1 MPRTSVEA
9 QLAKLRREREQ
20 IEKREK
26 ALLARTQGRAL
37 ERIVALARENAVS
50 VEQIVEA
57 LKGGRGRRAG
67 AAKGGARAGGKVP
80 PKYRNPEKP
89 EQTWTG
95 RGRSPAWVQEL
106 RDRGSL
112 DSALIRD

>member
-37 ERIVALARENAVS
+37 ERIVALARENSVS

-57 LKGGRGRRAG
+57 LKGGRGRRPGRPASP
-67 AAKGGARAGGKVP
+67 RAGGKVP
-80 PKYRNPEKP
+80 PKYRNPADP
-89 EQTWTG
+89 QQTWTG
-95 RGRSPAWVQEL
+95 RGRSPQWVQAL
-106 RDRGSL
+106 RAAGAL